1 MKSCTIIMPIY
12 NAYDATK
19 AAIESVIQHTDLKTN
34 KLLLINDKSTD
45 ERIGELLSSY
55 QGPNIIIQHNQEN
68 LGFVKTVNIGMKFDK
83 NDVLLLNSDTEVTA
97 NWLEKIKNCAYQD
110 DNIATV
116 TPLSNNATLA
126 SVPKAFVPSVL
137 PEGYSLDKMA
147 ELVENCSYKEYP
159 EIPTG
164 HGFCLFIKRDVL
176 NKVGYFDE
184 ESFGK
189 GYGEESDF
197 CYRCFN
203 YGYRHVLCDDTYI
216 YHKESQSFTDS
227 KIERIKKAGEIIE
240 KRYPSYLSR
249 LNSWCQR
256 KPHRYIGDN
265 IGLHLG
271 AVEPRPN
278 ILFIIHDWD
287 KNNLGGTTL
296 HADDIVQTLRNKY
309 NFHIFTKNRVGYAVY
324 SYYEQTETKIQLP
337 DIEEFKD
344 LRYYNSEYQKLLEK
358 IIDMFQISIVH
369 IHHLKGH
376 YFNIKNIINK
386 YKLYI
391 IIGLHDYYSIC
402 PQITKLYKNEQ
413 YCGCTPNKEKCAECL
428 RYLFKNDLDIDC
440 WRHEWHSL
448 LKSANKIIVP
458 SESTKKE
465 INKIY
470 QDLGLTVIEHG
481 INIKKETSKLQIDI
495 NKNFN
500 VAFVGAIGIHKG
512 SKILEEFIKRKDWKN
527 IKLHLFGI
535 LDSPLQKNTKFYI
548 NHGRYKREELKEKL
562 KKNNIQLICLLSTV
576 PETYSYSLSES
587 IACGIP
593 VLAFNIGALG
603 ERVKKSQVG
612 WLIDANSTCDQI
624 IQKIRE
630 IASNPEQYTKIVD
643 NINKT
648 SLKTVNQMAND
659 YHKIYKSHVKE
670 TLVKTDIIK
679 EYLRTSRYYHE
690 TSLLVDS
697 SAWVFSTLKWK
708 IISKLKIPKPVKKI
722 GKTIIN
728 KAKS

>member
-1 MKSCTIIMPIY
+1 MKACTIIMPIY
-12 NAYDATK
+12 NAHDATK

-55 QGPNIIIQHNQEN
+55 QDPNIIVQHNQEN

-97 NWLEKIKNCAYQD
+97 NWLEKIKTCAYQD

-296 HADDIVQTLRNKY
+296 HADDIAQTLRNKY
-309 NFHIFTKNRVGYAVY
+309 NFHIFTKNRIGYAVY
-324 SYYEQTETKIQLP
+324 SYYEQTETKTQLP

-344 LRYYNSEYQKLLEK
+344 LRYYNNEYQKLLEK
-358 IIDMFQISIVH
+358 IIDMFQISIIH
-369 IHHLKGH
+369 IHHLKEH
-376 YFNIKNIINK
+376 YFSVKNVINK
-386 YKLYI
+386 YKLYTMI
-391 IIGLHDYYSIC
+391 SLHDYYSIC
-402 PQITKLYKNEQ
+402 PQITKLYKNKQ
-413 YCGCTPNKEKCAECL
+413 YCGCNPDKTKCAECL

-465 INKIY
+465 INQIY
-470 QDLGLTVIEHG
+470 RDLDLTVIEHG
-481 INIKKETSKLQIDI
+481 INIKKETSKLQIDT

-624 IQKIRE
+624 IQKILE

-670 TLVKTDIIK
+670 RLVKTDIIK
-679 EYLRTSRYYHE
+679 EYLRTSQYYHE
-690 TSLLVDS
+690 TSSLVDS

>member
-1 MKSCTIIMPIY
+1 MKSCTIIIPIY
-12 NAYDATK
+12 NAYEATK
-19 AAIESVIQHTDLKTN
+19 AAIESVIQHTDLNDN

-45 ERIGELLSSY
+45 ERIVKLLSKY
-55 QGPNIIIQHNQEN
+55 QDSNIIVQHNSEN
-68 LGFVKTVNIGMKFDK
+68 LGFVKTVNIGMRFDE

-97 NWLEKIKNCAYQD
+97 NWLEKIKTCAYQD

-126 SVPKAFVPSVL
+126 SVPQPFVPSLL
-137 PEGYSLDKMA
+137 PEGYSLEKMA
-147 ELVENCSYKEYP
+147 ELVEKCSYQEYP

-184 ESFGK
+184 EAFGK

-227 KIERIKKAGEIIE
+227 KKERIKQAGEIIE
-240 KRYPSYLSR
+240 KRYPSYLRR

-265 IGLHLG
+265 IALHLG
-271 AVEPRPN
+271 TVEPRPN

-296 HADDIVQTLRNKY
+296 HADDLVQTLRKKY
-309 NFHIFTKNRVGYAVY
+309 NFHIFTKNRNGYVVY
-324 SYYEQTETKIQLP
+324 SYFEQTETELQLP

-344 LRYYNSEYQKLLEK
+344 LHYYNNDYQKLLEK
-358 IIDMFQISIVH
+358 VIDMFQISVVH

-376 YFNIKNIINK
+376 YFNVKNVIDKYQLYTIIS
-386 YKLYI
+386 
-391 IIGLHDYYSIC
+391 LHDYYSIC

-413 YCGCTPNKEKCAECL
+413 YCGCKPDSSQCAECL
-428 RYLFKNDLDIDC
+428 RYLFKNELNIEC
-440 WRHEWHSL
+440 WHQEWYSL
-448 LKSANKIIVP
+448 LKKVNKIIVP
-458 SESTKKE
+458 SESTKNEIKQIYKDLE
-465 INKIY
+465 IN
-470 QDLGLTVIEHG
+470 VIEHG
-481 INIKKETSKLQIDI
+481 INIKKEKSELKI
-495 NKNFN
+495 NPKEEFN
-500 VAFVGAIGIHKG
+500 IAFVGAIGIHKG

-527 IKLHLFGI
+527 IRLHLFGI
-535 LDSPLQKNTKFYI
+535 LDSPLQKNNKFYI

-593 VLAFNIGALG
+593 VLAFDIGALG
-603 ERVKKSQVG
+603 ERVKKTKVG
-612 WLIDANSTCDQI
+612 WLIEANSTCDQI
-624 IQKIRE
+624 ITKIHE
-630 IASNPEQYTKIVD
+630 IANSPEQYAEKVAY
-643 NINKT
+643 INKAQ
-648 SLKTVNQMAND
+648 LKTVNQMAND
-659 YHKIYKSHVKE
+659 YHKLYKNHAKE
-670 TLVKTDIIK
+670 LLVKTDIIK
-679 EYLRTSRYYHE
+679 EYLQASRYYHE
-690 TSLLVDS
+690 AVIIDGS
-697 SAWVFSTLKWK
+697 SWVFSTLKWK

>member
-1 MKSCTIIMPIY
+1 MKACTIIMPIY

-55 QGPNIIIQHNQEN
+55 QDPNIIVRHNQEN

-164 HGFCLFIKRDVL
+164 HGFCLFIKREVL

-309 NFHIFTKNRVGYAVY
+309 NFHIFTKNRIGYAVY

-386 YKLYI
+386 YKLYTVI
-391 IIGLHDYYSIC
+391 SLHDYYSIC

-470 QDLGLTVIEHG
+470 QDLDLTVIEHG
-481 INIKKETSKLQIDI
+481 INIKKETSKLQIDT

-548 NHGRYKREELKEKL
+548 NHGHYKREELKEKL

-670 TLVKTDIIK
+670 RLVKTDIIK

>member
-1 MKSCTIIMPIY
+1 MKACTIIMPIY

-55 QGPNIIIQHNQEN
+55 QDPNIIVQHNQEN

-97 NWLEKIKNCAYQD
+97 NWLEKIKTCAYQD

-164 HGFCLFIKRDVL
+164 HGFCLFIKREVL

-309 NFHIFTKNRVGYAVY
+309 NFHIFTKNRIGYAVY

-386 YKLYI
+386 YKLYTVI
-391 IIGLHDYYSIC
+391 SLHDYYSIC

-470 QDLGLTVIEHG
+470 QDLDLTVIEHG
-481 INIKKETSKLQIDI
+481 INIKKETSKLQIDT

-548 NHGRYKREELKEKL
+548 NHGHYKREELKEKL